1 MKNFSA
7 TKYSLQNVTTGRIFE
22 DEGWLLDDPEGG
34 SPSLIR
40 ARYTTRQI
48 EPGGDEMGI
57 YRFAQWLPV
66 GRMLKGSCAPV
77 TYKSSKLAA
86 ALGLKNLY
94 ITFNG
99 YYPKIGAHMSTCSFK
114 ETEAYSVCGRLGE
127 DHAHK
132 VLVVASAGNTARA
145 FGARLLRQPHSAAA
159 ERTGRQPRCTLV
171 RRPAQR
177 LCQTDRGA

>member
-77 TYKSSKLAA
+77 TYKKFETGRCTRTEKPLYHLQRLLSQDRRPHEHL
-86 ALGLKNLY
+86 LVQGDRGL
-94 ITFNG
+94 TRF
-99 YYPKIGAHMSTCSFK
+99 A
-114 ETEAYSVCGRLGE
+114 
-127 DHAHK
+127 D
-132 VLVVASAGNTARA
+132 ASAKTM
-145 FGARLLRQPHSAAA
+145 H
-159 ERTGRQPRCTLV
+159 TKCW
-171 RRPAQR
+171 
-177 LCQTDRGA
+177 

>member
-1 MKNFSA
+1 MLILFVQILSQSTFTKIMKNFSA

-99 YYPKIGAHMSTCSFK
+99 Y
-114 ETEAYSVCGRLGE
+114 
-127 DHAHK
+127 
-132 VLVVASAGNTARA
+132 
-145 FGARLLRQPHSAAA
+145 
-159 ERTGRQPRCTLV
+159 
-171 RRPAQR
+171 
-177 LCQTDRGA
+177 

>member
-145 FGARLLRQPHSAAA
+145 FAR
-159 ERTGRQPRCTLV
+159 V
-171 RRPAQR
+171 Y
-177 LCQTDRGA
+177 LCA